1 MSPLTAARSPP
12 AKAAFKILECGGF
25 ILVNASDVKA
35 LCSTGLD
42 DVVIDAMICAVQS
55 KMGDCVQATYDE
67 CVGKL
72 ILTYAVC
79 HMAESQEGSITQERA
94 ANGSSVSQEYYG
106 TGEGV
111 KSTKAGR
118 MLIMLDGS
126 GCYNAL
132 FASPLL
138 FGLVGETASPC

>member
-1 MSPLTAARSPP
+1 MTIQVTP
-12 AKAAFKILECGGF
+12 C
-25 ILVNASDVKA
+25 DVRE
-35 LCSTGLD
+35 LCETGLSD
-42 DVVIDAMICAVQS
+42 GAINGMICAVQA
-55 KMGDCVQATYDE
+55 KMGECVESTYDE

-79 HMAESQEGSITQERA
+79 HMAESQEGSVTQERA

-118 MLIMLDGS
+118 MLIMLDS
-126 GCYNAL
+126 AGCYNAL
-132 FASPLL
+132 FVSPLF
-138 FGLVGETASPC
+138 FGVVGETASPC